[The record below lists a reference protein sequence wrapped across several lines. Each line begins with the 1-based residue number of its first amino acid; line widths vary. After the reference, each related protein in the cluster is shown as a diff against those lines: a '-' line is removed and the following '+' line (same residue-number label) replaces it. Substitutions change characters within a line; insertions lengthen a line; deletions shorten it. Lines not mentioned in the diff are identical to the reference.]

1 MVYYSMNM
9 VGDCDFDDM
18 LDIFII
24 GSCGVFFFVID
35 WSLLLWFIGEMVFGF
50 FVMGIV
56 NCDLLVDNDGIVS
69 DVLFWF
75 FWIFLGLFVVF
86 LVCLFDKED
95 IWRVEL

>member
-1 MVYYSMNM
+1 
-9 VGDCDFDDM
+9 
-18 LDIFII
+18 
-24 GSCGVFFFVID
+24 
-35 WSLLLWFIGEMVFGF
+35 MVFGF

-56 NCDLLVDNDGIVS
+56 NCDLLVNNDRIVS